1 MMDINKQIKLLEER
15 VKKLEEENIET
26 TNVLYEILNTLDS
39 YQVSE
44 TYLKQKWHIKTD
56 DLC

>member
-1 MMDINKQIKLLEER
+1 MMDLNKQIKLLEER
-15 VKKLEEENIET
+15 IKKLEEENIET

-44 TYLKQKWHIKTD
+44 TYLNQKWHIKTD

>member
-1 MMDINKQIKLLEER
+1 MDINKQIKLLEER

>member
-1 MMDINKQIKLLEER
+1 MDLNKQIKLLEER
-15 VKKLEEENIET
+15 IKKLEEENIET

-44 TYLKQKWHIKTD
+44 TYLNQKWHIKTD